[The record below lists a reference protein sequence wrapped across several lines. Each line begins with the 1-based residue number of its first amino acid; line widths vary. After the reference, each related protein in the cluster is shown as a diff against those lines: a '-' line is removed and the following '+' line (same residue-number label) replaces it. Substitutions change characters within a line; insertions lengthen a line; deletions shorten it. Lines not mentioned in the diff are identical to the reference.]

1 MEQKTQSPKM
11 LRQRKFLLVLPL
23 LVLPFMTLMFWSL
36 GGGKV
41 EDTEAQPLKNKGF
54 NIKLPDA
61 YLKEEKPL
69 DKMSYYDKAASDSAK
84 LQELMKNDPNYRGS
98 SLRNNANRIQTD
110 NIAVS
115 GNYAG
120 RGTLM
125 NSPYGSGIS
134 RDSNE
139 EKVYRKLAELDE
151 VMNRT
156 ANPAM
161 VQKDDASYNRRVNT
175 QVNTSDIDRLEQ
187 MMQSMNQP
195 QGEDPEL
202 QQLNGLLE
210 KILDIQH
217 PDRVQEKIRQTSET
231 RKGQVFAVSANGKET
246 PVSLL
251 DNTPDGRVAINSTSI
266 NQSQQNGF
274 YSLDEPV
281 MADEAQNAIQAVIH
295 ETQTLVAGST
305 VKLRLVNDVY
315 INGMLIL
322 KDNFLFG
329 EATLSGER
337 LGIKIGS
344 IRYQNSLFPVEL
356 SVYDMDGM
364 LGIYIPGAITR
375 DVAKQ
380 SADGAIQDIGLTTLD
395 PSLGA
400 QAASA
405 GIEAARDMISKK
417 VKLIKVTVK
426 AGYQVLLRDEKQK
439 QNNDIQQAKVSKQII
454 NK

>member
-11 LRQRKFLLVLPL
+11 LRQRKFLLMLPL
-23 LVLPFMTLMFWSL
+23 LVLPFITLMFWSL

-41 EDTEAQPLKNKGF
+41 ENVSAQPLTNKGF
-54 NIKLPDA
+54 NMKLPDA
-61 YLKEEKPL
+61 YLKDERPL

-84 LQELMKNDPNYRGS
+84 LEELMKNDPNYRKHN
-98 SLRNNANRIQTD
+98 SLNNDIDGIQTED
-110 NIAVS
+110 KSVS
-115 GNYAG
+115 ENYPG

-125 NSPYGSGIS
+125 TSPYGSVVS

-139 EKVYRKLAELDE
+139 VKVYRKLAELDE
-151 VMNRT
+151 AMNRA

-161 VQKDDASYNRRVNT
+161 GQKKDTSYNRSENT
-175 QVNTSDIDRLEQ
+175 QVSTADIDRLEQ
-187 MMQSMNQP
+187 MMQSMNQ
-195 QGEDPEL
+195 QKGEDPEL
-202 QQLNGLLE
+202 HQLNGMLE

-217 PDRVQEKIRQTSET
+217 PDRVQEKLRQTSHAS
-231 RKGQVFAVSANGKET
+231 KGQVFAVSAIAKET

-251 DNTPDGRVAINSTSI
+251 DNTPDGRVDINSTSI

-281 MADEAQNAIQAVIH
+281 LADVTQNAIQAVIH

-315 INGMLIL
+315 INGMLIP

-329 EATLSGER
+329 EATLNGER
-337 LGIKIGS
+337 LDIKIS
-344 IRYQNSLFPVEL
+344 SLRYQNSLFPVEL

-364 LGIYIPGAITR
+364 NGIYIPGAITR

-380 SADGAIQDIGLTTLD
+380 SADRAIQGIGLTTLD

-405 GIEAARDMISKK
+405 GIEAARDLISKK

-439 QNNDIQQAKVSKQII
+439 QNN
-454 NK
+454 

>member
-1 MEQKTQSPKM
+1 MEQKTLSPKM
-11 LRQRKFLLVLPL
+11 LRQRKFLVVLPL

-41 EDTEAQPLKNKGF
+41 ENTEAQPVLNKGF
-54 NIKLPDA
+54 NMDLPDA
-61 YLKEEKPL
+61 YLKDDKPL
-69 DKMSYYDKAASDSAK
+69 DKMSYYDKAASDSSK
-84 LQELMKNDPNYRGS
+84 LEELMKNDPNYRKHT
-98 SLRNNANRIQTD
+98 SLNNSIDGIQGD
-110 NIAVS
+110 DISVS
-115 GNYAG
+115 GNYARSG
-120 RGTLM
+120 ALLT
-125 NSPYGSGIS
+125 SPYGSGIS

-139 EKVYRKLAELDE
+139 VKVYRKLAELDE
-151 VMNRT
+151 AMNRVAAPT
-156 ANPAM
+156 IEPA
-161 VQKDDASYNRRVNT
+161 DDAAKNQSENT
-175 QVNTSDIDRLEQ
+175 QVSTSDIDRLEQ
-187 MMQSMNQP
+187 MMQSMNQTE
-195 QGEDPEL
+195 GEDPEL
-202 QQLNGLLE
+202 QQLNGMLE

-231 RKGQVFAVSANGKET
+231 RKGQVFAVSAISNET

-251 DNTPDGRVAINSTSI
+251 DNRVGINSTSI

-274 YSLDEPV
+274 YSLDESVPT
-281 MADEAQNAIQAVIH
+281 DDTQNAIQAVIH

-315 INGMLIL
+315 INGMLIP

-329 EATLSGER
+329 EATLNGER
-337 LGIKIGS
+337 LGIKINS
-344 IRYQNSLFPVEL
+344 MRYQNSLFPVQL

-364 LGIYIPGAITR
+364 DGIYIPGAITR

-380 SADGAIQDIGLTTLD
+380 SADRAIQGIGLTTLD

-405 GIEAARDMISKK
+405 GIETARDLISKK
-417 VKLIKVTVK
+417 VKLVKVTVK

-439 QNNDIQQAKVSKQII
+439 QNN
-454 NK
+454 

>member
-1 MEQKTQSPKM
+1 MEQKTLSPKM
-11 LRQRKFLLVLPL
+11 LRQRKFLLMLPL

-41 EDTEAQPLKNKGF
+41 ENASAQPLTHKGF
-54 NIKLPDA
+54 NMNLPGA
-61 YLKEEKPL
+61 YLKDERPL

-84 LQELMKNDPNYRGS
+84 LVELMKNDPNYRKHTSMNHETDEMQYEDTSQSKYNNESGS
-98 SLRNNANRIQTD
+98 LIT
-110 NIAVS
+110 
-115 GNYAG
+115 
-120 RGTLM
+120 
-125 NSPYGSGIS
+125 SPYGNGLS

-139 EKVYRKLAELDE
+139 VKVYRKLAELDE
-151 VMNRT
+151 AMNKVT
-156 ANPAM
+156 APTM
-161 VQKDDASYNRRVNT
+161 DPIDDASHNRSENT

-187 MMQSMNQP
+187 MMQSMKQP
-195 QGEDPEL
+195 EGQDSEL
-202 QQLNGLLE
+202 HQLNGMLE

-217 PDRVQEKIRQTSET
+217 PDRVQEKIRQTSHAS
-231 RKGQVFAVSANGKET
+231 KGQVFAVSAIAKET

-251 DNTPDGRVAINSTSI
+251 DNTPDSRVGINSTSI

-281 MADEAQNAIQAVIH
+281 LADEAQNAIQAVIH

-315 INGMLIL
+315 INGMLIP

-329 EATLSGER
+329 EAQLSGER
-337 LGIKIGS
+337 LDIKIS
-344 IRYQNSLFPVEL
+344 SLRYQTSLFPVEL

-364 LGIYIPGAITR
+364 NGIYIPGAITR

-380 SADGAIQDIGLTTLD
+380 SADRAIQGIGLTTLD

-405 GIEAARDMISKK
+405 GIEAARDLISKK

-439 QNNDIQQAKVSKQII
+439 QNN
-454 NK
+454 